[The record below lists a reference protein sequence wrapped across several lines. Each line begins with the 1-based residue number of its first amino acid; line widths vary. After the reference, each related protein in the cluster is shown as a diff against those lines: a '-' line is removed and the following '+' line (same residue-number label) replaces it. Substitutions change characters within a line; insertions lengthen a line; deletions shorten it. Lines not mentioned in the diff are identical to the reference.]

1 MLSGDDHATR
11 GGTTG
16 RMAAGT
22 TNLERRGR
30 RGRYRPVRLTPIE
43 PFATTEFERR
53 TSPVRTRR
61 MRPPDLGW
69 YRRILWPAVDH
80 FINDEGFVLAGYI
93 AFTVF
98 FAVFPFLIFLLAMAA
113 WLGQLDAA
121 GEFIAISLDVLPGEV
136 AVVLEPALRDI
147 RGAPHGTLVTFSILL
162 AIWLA
167 SSGLESLRHAL
178 NMAHRVSDP
187 QSFWY
192 NRLASMAMTVA
203 VSIIIIAA
211 MTLMVGIPLADN
223 IMAWLAEH
231 ERIERGVGLA
241 VRYGGGLALLFFL
254 TLSLYLL
261 LPNCKLRVVD
271 VLPGTIVSAASWL
284 LATKAYSVYLTNFG
298 RYSII
303 YGSLGGVILTLFFF
317 YISACIFIIG
327 AQLNAAIMRE
337 RAQQAERRAEE

>member
-1 MLSGDDHATR
+1 MVGGNDHETNGLS
-11 GGTTG
+11 TG
-16 RMAAGT
+16 LMASESTIVRRRM
-22 TNLERRGR
+22 R
-30 RGRYRPVRLTPIE
+30 RGRYRPAPLTPIE
-43 PFATTEFERR
+43 PFATAEFESRS
-53 TSPVRTRR
+53 SPVRTRR

-69 YRRILWPAVDH
+69 IRRILWPAVDH

-98 FAVFPFLIFLLAMAA
+98 FAVFPFLIFLLAMAG
-113 WLGQLDAA
+113 WLGILDAA

-136 AVVLEPALRDI
+136 ASVLQPAIDEI
-147 RGAPHGTLVTFSILL
+147 RSAPHGTLITFSIAL

-178 NMAHRVSDP
+178 NMAHEVSDP
-187 QSFWY
+187 PSFWA

-203 VSIIIIAA
+203 SAVLILAA
-211 MTLMVGIPLADN
+211 MTFMVGVPLADSL
-223 IMAWLAEH
+223 MAWLAEH
-231 ERIERGVGLA
+231 ERIEERMSLIM
-241 VRYGGGLALLFFL
+241 RYGIGLGLLFFL

-261 LPNCKLRVVD
+261 LPNRRLRVVD
-271 VLPGTIVSAASWL
+271 VLPGTIVSATTWL
-284 LATKAYSVYLTNFG
+284 LATKIYSVYLSSFG

-317 YISACIFIIG
+317 YVSACIFIIG

-337 RAQQAERRAEE
+337 RALQAERRAD